1 VKLPSE
7 ETEKEVIWLGSS
19 LEDLKDMPLAI
30 RKEVGYVLGGVQKGE
45 FDKSIKSLKGLSGVY
60 EIRADYDSDTYRAVY
75 VVNLSDVIY
84 VLHVFKKK
92 SKQGSETP
100 KRDMDLIRSRL
111 KAAKE
116 DADEREA
123 SKKTINKRKN

>member
-1 VKLPSE
+1 
-7 ETEKEVIWLGSS
+7 
-19 LEDLKDMPLAI
+19 LEDLKDMPIAI
-30 RKEVGYVLGGVQKGE
+30 RKEVGYVLEGVQKGE
-45 FDKSIKSLKGLSGVY
+45 FDKSIKPLKGLGGIY

-75 VVNLSDVIY
+75 VLNLGDVIY

-100 KRDMDLIRSRL
+100 KRDMELIRSRL

-116 DADEREA
+116 DANERANKKEA
-123 SKKTINKRKN
+123 DKRKN